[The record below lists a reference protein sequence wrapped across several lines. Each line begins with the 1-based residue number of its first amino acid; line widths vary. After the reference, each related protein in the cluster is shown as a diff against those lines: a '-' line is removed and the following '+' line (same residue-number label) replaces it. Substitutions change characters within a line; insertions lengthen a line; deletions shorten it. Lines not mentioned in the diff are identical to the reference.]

1 MHKNFRLIATQNPKK
16 GSFDKIKQELE
27 SEFMSRFQCISFP
40 AYTEKELI
48 GIAQGLAKRFN
59 CKCDE
64 SLINDFIK
72 LHMKW
77 AAPFVN
83 DVQCFT
89 IREIAATIKS
99 LADGCNIYDTVMT
112 IYGARYGSKEKEELE
127 NLFLSYPSFKNLRP
141 ENSIIAGSEG
151 SDSTQLIRWIELD
164 RFNIIDI
171 SNVFD
176 YLDEAPAVVTE
187 KLSVLLNWD
196 YDDEED
202 NEYDVPEN
210 RPKNRS

>member
-1 MHKNFRLIATQNPKK
+1 MDKKLINSIISSNKPEKEEQEQNKTRSQAYAQKFQINSNTKSKK

-72 LHMKW
+72 FHMKW

-151 SDSTQLIRWIELD
+151 SDSTQLIRWIEHY
-164 RFNIIDI
+164 RFNIDI
-171 SNVFD
+171 IMHYF
-176 YLDEAPAVVTE
+176 E
-187 KLSVLLNWD
+187 LL
-196 YDDEED
+196 
-202 NEYDVPEN
+202 
-210 RPKNRS
+210 KAIT